1 MEKIQLSQ
9 KSFIRFLLRLFF
21 IQMFSWAAWGNPGR
35 LVILGDSLTEGLGVA
50 KENTFSSLLEKK
62 IKASGKSWEVIN
74 SGISGATSA
83 SGPSRMKWNLKAKP
97 QMVIIALG
105 ANDGLRGLPIES
117 TEKNLEA
124 TIQIAQKEKITV
136 IIAGMLLPPNYGAK
150 YSEQF
155 KNLYEKIAK
164 KYSLKKIPFLL
175 EGVAGNSAMNQD
187 DGIHPNEKGHEKIA
201 ETVYQ
206 SIKGLL

>member
-1 MEKIQLSQ
+1 MT
-9 KSFIRFLLRLFF
+9 
-21 IQMFSWAAWGNPGR
+21 AWGDSGRLSMSR

-50 KENTFSSLLEKK
+50 KENTFAAVLQKK
-62 IKASGKSWEVIN
+62 INESGKKWEVIN

-117 TEKNLEA
+117 TEKNLDQ
-124 TIQIAQKEKITV
+124 TIEIAEKEKIKV
-136 IIAGMLLPPNYGAK
+136 VIAGMLLPPNYGEA
-150 YSEQF
+150 YSKKF
-155 KNLYEKIAK
+155 KDLYQKISQK
-164 KYSLKKIPFLL
+164 HKLKKIPFLL
-175 EGVAGNSAMNQD
+175 EGVAGNPEMNQD
-187 DGIHPNEKGHEKIA
+187 DGIHPNEKGHQKIA

-206 SIKGLL
+206 AIKDLL